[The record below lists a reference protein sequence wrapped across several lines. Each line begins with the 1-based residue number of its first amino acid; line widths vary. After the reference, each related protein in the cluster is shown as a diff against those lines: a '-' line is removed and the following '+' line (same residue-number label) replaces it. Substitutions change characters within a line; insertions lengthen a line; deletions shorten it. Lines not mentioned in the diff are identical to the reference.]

1 MNDKNRTLENRL
13 NFFKEEFGKIL
24 EPVAFLM
31 EKDQALT
38 DAFLQLH
45 EIALGD
51 GAISR
56 KQKLLMHAAIT
67 ASLHNIDATA
77 MHLLGAIR
85 AGATEQ
91 ELLET
96 AISIIPV
103 AGMPAFGNFLN
114 ALRIVKR

>member
-1 MNDKNRTLENRL
+1 MENKHTTLEERL
-13 NFFKEEFGKIL
+13 NSFKEEFGKIL

-31 EKDQALT
+31 EKDRALT

-56 KQKLLMHAAIT
+56 KYKLLMHAAIT

-91 ELLET
+91 ELFET
-96 AISIIPV
+96 AVSIIPV
-103 AGMPAFGNFLN
+103 AGMPAFGNFLA
-114 ALRIVKR
+114 ALKKVRD

>member
-1 MNDKNRTLENRL
+1 MNDKSRTLEERL
-13 NFFKEEFGKIL
+13 NSFKKEFGKIL

-51 GAISR
+51 GVIAR

-67 ASLHNIDATA
+67 ASLHNVEATV

-96 AISIIPV
+96 AVSIIPV

-114 ALRIVKR
+114 ALKMVKG

>member
-1 MNDKNRTLENRL
+1 MNNKNRTLEDRL
-13 NFFKEEFGKIL
+13 NSFKEEFGKML

-31 EKDQALT
+31 KKDETLT

-56 KQKLLMHAAIT
+56 KQKLLMHGAIT
-67 ASLHNIDATA
+67 ASLHNVDATA

-91 ELLET
+91 ELFET
-96 AISIIPV
+96 AVSIIPV
-103 AGMPAFGNFLN
+103 AGMPAFGNFLA
-114 ALRIVKR
+114 ALKIVKE